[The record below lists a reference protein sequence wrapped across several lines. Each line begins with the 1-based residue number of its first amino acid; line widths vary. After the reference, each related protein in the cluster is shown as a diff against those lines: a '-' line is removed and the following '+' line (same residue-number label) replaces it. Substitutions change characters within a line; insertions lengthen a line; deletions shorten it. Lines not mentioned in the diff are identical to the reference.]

1 MSLYLEIPLLILAYF
16 TLAVL
21 LGALVGRALGQATR
35 HYRAVPVD
43 ELAARRRRHLRD
55 LTRESQNIEGGYR

>member
-16 TLAVL
+16 TLAIL
-21 LGALVGRALGQATR
+21 LGAAVGTSLSRATR

-43 ELAARRRRHLRD
+43 ELAARRRRHD
-55 LTRESQNIEGGYR
+55 EAA

>member
-1 MSLYLEIPLLILAYF
+1 MSLYLEIPLLILAYL

-21 LGALVGRALGQATR
+21 LGAAVGNALGKSAR

-43 ELAARRRRHLRD
+43 ELAARRRRHYD
-55 LTRESQNIEGGYR
+55 EAA